1 MFFIDSLPLLTPTAV
16 KFAFPAALE
25 FLLPIACV
33 SCERLLDPGEPGVVC
48 GRCWARL
55 KSLPHPQCERCG
67 HPTAGQRCRFC
78 ALLPPYVRAA
88 RSVAWVPGGS
98 AGEIVH
104 ALKYG
109 GWSRAAVGMAERMS
123 RLHWL
128 PDVVEERNALVPVP
142 LAPTRM
148 RERGYNQSE
157 RLAAALGEIW
167 KLPVWNNVLRRTRGT
182 KSQTELT
189 PEERKRNVAGAFE
202 VPPETRQQIRGA
214 HLVIIDDVMTTAA
227 TLNACAASL
236 YQAGARTI
244 SYVTFGRA
252 RAAGD
257 RL

>member
-1 MFFIDSLPLLTPTAV
+1 M
-16 KFAFPAALE
+16 
-25 FLLPIACV
+25 
-33 SCERLLDPGEPGVVC
+33 
-48 GRCWARL
+48 
-55 KSLPHPQCERCG
+55 
-67 HPTAGQRCRFC
+67 
-78 ALLPPYVRAA
+78 
-88 RSVAWVPGGS
+88 AWVPGGS

-109 GWSRAAVGMAERMS
+109 GWSRTADGMAERMA
-123 RLHWL
+123 RLHW
-128 PDVVEERNALVPVP
+128 PRDVCEERRALVPVP
-142 LAPTRM
+142 LSRTRM

-157 RLAAALGEIW
+157 RLGAALGA
-167 KLPVWNNVLRRTRGT
+167 LLTVPVWDNVLRRTRAT

-189 PEERKRNVAGAFE
+189 PEERKRNVAGAFSAAS
-202 VPPETRQQIRGA
+202 ETRQQIRGA

-236 YQAGARTI
+236 YEAGARTI

>member
-1 MFFIDSLPLLTPTAV
+1 
-16 KFAFPAALE
+16 
-25 FLLPIACV
+25 
-33 SCERLLDPGEPGVVC
+33 
-48 GRCWARL
+48 
-55 KSLPHPQCERCG
+55 
-67 HPTAGQRCRFC
+67 
-78 ALLPPYVRAA
+78 
-88 RSVAWVPGGS
+88 
-98 AGEIVH
+98 
-104 ALKYG
+104 
-109 GWSRAAVGMAERMS
+109 MS